1 MYRYSIFTK
10 EMFVHTAGHLANKDC
25 ESCSKAPDPE
35 ALFGCSCKQ
44 RGDTSVKSWGSGGGG
59 GLLTTYSTH
68 SLQTKTVLS
77 KLSYTHL
84 KQSKQR
90 ARKMNSYNDKVLIQ

>member
-1 MYRYSIFTK
+1 MYSIFTK

-44 RGDTSVKSWGSGGGG
+44 RGDTSVKSWGSVGGGG
-59 GLLTTYSTH
+59 GVYSLLIAHTH
-68 SLQTKTVLS
+68 YRPR
-77 KLSYTHL
+77 LSYPTIL
-84 KQSKQR
+84 YTFKAIKAESK
-90 ARKMNSYNDKVLIQ
+90 KDEFL

>member
-1 MYRYSIFTK
+1 MHSIFTK

-35 ALFGCSCKQ
+35 ALLGCSCKQ
-44 RGDTSVKSWGSGGGG
+44 RGDTSVKSWGSVGGG

-68 SLQTKTVLS
+68 SLLTKTVLS

-90 ARKMNSYNDKVLIQ
+90 ARKMNSYTCNVKVLIQ